1 MVLPSMVGV
10 SIETSPLGLGS
21 IWSETMLEII
31 NEALSRL
38 SIPTIIP
45 SSLTP
50 TYIVPSQ
57 VFKKAT
63 ISLTMVPL
71 LGFSFNSVCWSS
83 LKIMFITLLSFLK
96 FYHEAACFS
105 RELIDSFL
113 IGSRKYYDVDILFFE
128 NI

>member
-21 IWSETMLEII
+21 IWSETMLEIS

-57 VFKKAT
+57 VFKRRR
-63 ISLTMVPL
+63 
-71 LGFSFNSVCWSS
+71 
-83 LKIMFITLLSFLK
+83 
-96 FYHEAACFS
+96 Y
-105 RELIDSFL
+105 R
-113 IGSRKYYDVDILFFE
+113 
-128 NI
+128 